1 VQATAL
7 KDVKASGNWMYAA
20 KLDGEGAAMY
30 DAAVAL
36 KEAMIEL
43 EVAIDGG
50 KDSLSMAAQAGGE
63 TVKCPG
69 NLVISAYVT
78 CPDITKTVT
87 PDLKVSYW
95 LKTLSLAFLIH
106 SLYALE
112 FGNNSLGAHEMIN
125 WSCWLWSDT
134 YLPICDYRIQCLLS
148 IEAVKVC
155 MVPTAV
161 NAYCFFVSF

>member
-1 VQATAL
+1 MMCIVVVICVFDLEMPNSACSISYFSSTKEGAFFANVLFYIFVQVTAL
-7 KDVKASGNWMYAA
+7 KDIKASGNWMYAA

-87 PDLKVSYW
+87 PDLKVCY
-95 LKTLSLAFLIH
+95 
-106 SLYALE
+106 
-112 FGNNSLGAHEMIN
+112 
-125 WSCWLWSDT
+125 
-134 YLPICDYRIQCLLS
+134 
-148 IEAVKVC
+148 
-155 MVPTAV
+155 
-161 NAYCFFVSF
+161 